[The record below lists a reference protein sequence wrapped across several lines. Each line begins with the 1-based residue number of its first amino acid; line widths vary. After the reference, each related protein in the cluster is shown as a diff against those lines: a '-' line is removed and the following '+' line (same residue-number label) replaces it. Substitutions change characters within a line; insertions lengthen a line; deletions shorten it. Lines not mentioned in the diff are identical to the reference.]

1 MQTTQRPI
9 VLTPL
14 VGLTEREWQIV
25 SEAVRDAGNATIGRL
40 MKEREQRHA
49 QQDEEPQS

>member
-25 SEAVRDAGNATIGRL
+25 SEAVRDAGNATIDRL
-40 MKEREQRHA
+40 MKERQRHT